1 MLQSRVKAGGALP
14 GAVILVAFLL
24 SGCATPP
31 ESDPWE
37 NANRKVFAFNEGLDH
52 YVLIP
57 VATGWDFV
65 FPEFAQIGI
74 RNLFDHA
81 NRPVVMVHNLLQ
93 GEPHRAHV
101 DLVRFVANTIFG
113 FGGLVDVAS
122 MDGVPEEDEDW
133 DQTLAVW
140 GVDSGPYV
148 VLPFFGP
155 STPRGTVGLAADSS
169 SSPYSYFLPFW
180 GSVATTGTRLINLRA
195 IYLEEV
201 EQSRRDAFDYY
212 VFMRDAYLQNRRNEI
227 ANGAVEEDV
236 DEDDLYYFDDEEFEE
251 FEDEDGE
258 ETQDGQP
265 EQSDPVTFF
274 RDCAADQETL
284 A

>member
-1 MLQSRVKAGGALP
+1 VGHALR
-14 GAVILVAFLL
+14 GAVVLTALLVW
-24 SGCATPP
+24 GCATPP

-37 NANRKVFAFNEGLDH
+37 KMNRKTHAFNEGLDH

-57 VATGWDFV
+57 VATAWDFV
-65 FPEFAQIGI
+65 FPEFVQTGI
-74 RNLFDHA
+74 RNIFDHV
-81 NRPVVMVHNLLQ
+81 NRPVIMVHNLLQ
-93 GEPHRAHV
+93 GEPRRAHV

-113 FGGLVDVAS
+113 LGGLVDVAS

-140 GVDSGPYV
+140 GVDSGPYL

-169 SSPYSYFLPFW
+169 SGGYSYLMPWW
-180 GSVATTGTRLINLRA
+180 GSFITTGTQLLNTRA

-212 VFMRDAYLQNRRNEI
+212 IFVRDAYLQNRANEI
-227 ANGAVEEDV
+227 ANGDVEEDV
-236 DEDDLYYFDDEEFEE
+236 DEDDLYFFDDEEFDE
-251 FEDEDGE
+251 FEE
-258 ETQDGQP
+258 EEPGDS
-265 EQSDPVTFF
+265 EASFHDSS
-274 RDCAADQETL
+274 ADQETPI
-284 A
+284 